1 MTEAKLNNENGQQ
14 PFFQKIMDKIKNNK
28 SMFCSIFGLILINF
42 WFLILSLIKY
52 GNLGFLSICMMLVNF
67 MDVVPM
73 ISFGF
78 LSYAVLI
85 YKFPLD
91 LDEDKLKKWF
101 FVFGINV
108 TSLKILI
115 IIIMIYLRIYN

>member
-1 MTEAKLNNENGQQ
+1 
-14 PFFQKIMDKIKNNK
+14 
-28 SMFCSIFGLILINF
+28 
-42 WFLILSLIKY
+42 
-52 GNLGFLSICMMLVNF
+52 MMLVNF

-115 IIIMIYLRIYN
+115 IIIMIYLRIYNFDNNGKYNIIFFSGTILSLFVLSIVYLFKICNFFFQKIKKIYSPKYVVLDENNPILKV